1 MIETEMAE
9 VIPRLPAESG
19 MKKSVH
25 SILVIVA
32 GVLLLGLLT
41 AVYLNAGYM
50 ADWIR
55 SLTGLEFGTI
65 TILQTA
71 MLVVNLITIPFC
83 GALTLKI
90 SGFKL
95 FILGYCLCIAGIFG
109 MLLIPNL
116 AGLIICYV
124 LLFGFGSAISGY
136 AIALSVILPVISE
149 KHAGIAAAALISCG
163 NCISLVLFPIL
174 QGVNQVIPG
183 GPVFLILGLLGLC
196 FLPLF
201 FYIFS
206 RKKRAESEAAMMA
219 AAEKPKTESFSLRSI
234 AKEIFT
240 SGHFYLLCLLS
251 FTFGFVGTAPSG
263 SFIHILETGYD
274 VGAVD
279 ASLSLSLF
287 SLIYVVSGIIF
298 GILISKIKFK
308 MLYAGAIFAGIAI
321 LHFICFGL
329 DMPAAAVITMTFMFG
344 FALGALSPSISLLT
358 RDWIG
363 AARFA
368 AVYSIVYLMLRFGG
382 IVSTFIGGMDYA
394 NDPTYQFLTLFLF
407 AQVIIVIAAVLA
419 LIAGIREVRRRKSV
433 LPGPTE

>member
-1 MIETEMAE
+1 MTEAEMRET
-9 VIPRLPAESG
+9 IPRLPAESG

-25 SILVIVA
+25 SILVIAA

-55 SLTGLEFGTI
+55 SLTGLEYGTI

-71 MLVVNLITIPFC
+71 MLVVNLVTIPFC

-124 LLFGFGSAISGY
+124 ILFGFGSAIAGY
-136 AIALSVILPVISE
+136 AIVLSVILPVISE

-163 NCISLVLFPIL
+163 NCVSLILFPLL
-174 QGVNQVIPG
+174 QGLNQVIPG
-183 GPVFLILGLLGLC
+183 GFIFLILGGLGLC

-201 FYIFS
+201 FYIFW
-206 RKKRAESEAAMMA
+206 RKKRAESEAVLSA
-219 AAEKPKTESFSLRSI
+219 AAEKPKTESYSLRSI

-240 SGHFYLLCLLS
+240 SRRFYLLCFLS
-251 FTFGFVGTAPSG
+251 FTFGAVATSPSG
-263 SFIHILETGYD
+263 NLIHMLEVSYG
-274 VGAVD
+274 VD
-279 ASLSLSLF
+279 AVAASLCLSIF
-287 SLIYVVSGIIF
+287 SFIYVVSGIIL
-298 GILISKIKFK
+298 GIFMSKIKSK
-308 MLYAGAIFAGIAI
+308 MLYAGILFGITAV
-321 LHFICFGL
+321 LHLACFTSWLPLGA
-329 DMPAAAVITMTFMFG
+329 AAAVVFLIGFMM
-344 FALGALSPSISLLT
+344 GAVSPSISLLT

-363 AARFA
+363 AAKFA
-368 AVYSIVYLMLRFGG
+368 AAYSIVYLMLRLGG

-394 NDPTYQFLTLFLF
+394 NNPTFLSIFTFSE
-407 AQVIIVIAAVLA
+407 VILVTAAALA
-419 LIAGIREVRRRKSV
+419 LIVGILEIRRRKRALSG
-433 LPGPTE
+433 LTE